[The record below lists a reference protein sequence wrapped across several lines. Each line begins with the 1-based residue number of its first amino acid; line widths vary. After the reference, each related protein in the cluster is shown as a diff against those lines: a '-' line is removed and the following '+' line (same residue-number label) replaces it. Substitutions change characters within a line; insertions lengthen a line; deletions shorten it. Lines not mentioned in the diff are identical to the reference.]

1 MDSITEIIFLPLP
14 LLCIIGSINRFI
26 WQKPS
31 RSSADGG
38 QTAEDEVNGHEQH
51 AYWLPERICSA
62 NGYWRLP
69 DTFTR

>member
-31 RSSADGG
+31 RLSVDGW
-38 QTAEDEVNGHEQH
+38 QTVCWAILKDGH
-51 AYWLPERICSA
+51 I
-62 NGYWRLP
+62 RL
-69 DTFTR
+69 

>member
-31 RSSADGG
+31 RSSADGW
-38 QTAEDEVNGHEQH
+38 QTACWVILKDGHIQ
-51 AYWLPERICSA
+51 LLVSA
-62 NGYWRLP
+62 KRFL
-69 DTFTR
+69 